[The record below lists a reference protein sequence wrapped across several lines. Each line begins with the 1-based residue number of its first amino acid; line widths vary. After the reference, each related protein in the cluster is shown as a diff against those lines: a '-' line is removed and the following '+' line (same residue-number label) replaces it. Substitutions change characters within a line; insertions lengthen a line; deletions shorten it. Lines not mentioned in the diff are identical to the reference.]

1 MKEKKEEEEGEQAKA
16 YRRFNKTLEI
26 LEDIHKKILD
36 EYEYEKENKNK
47 YK

>member
-1 MKEKKEEEEGEQAKA
+1 MKEKEEEEGEQAKA

-36 EYEYEKENKNK
+36 EYEKENINK
-47 YK
+47 